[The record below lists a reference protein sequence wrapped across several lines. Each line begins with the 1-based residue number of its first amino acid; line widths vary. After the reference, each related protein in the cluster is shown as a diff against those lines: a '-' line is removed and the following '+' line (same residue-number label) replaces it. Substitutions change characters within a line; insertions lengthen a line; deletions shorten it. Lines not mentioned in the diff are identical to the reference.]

1 MKFPARGFT
10 SQLQLRNGV
19 SYSMRSSPFV
29 RFDSIAGAASAAPAG
44 EPSSSTRFAG
54 VEALAADGRGLVYC
68 LDCAGTLIQVD
79 ADSGVVAASLT
90 LRDGALASRS
100 PAYWW
105 TCGWP
110 VPCHERA
117 SGQ

>member
-1 MKFPARGFT
+1 
-10 SQLQLRNGV
+10 
-19 SYSMRSSPFV
+19 
-29 RFDSIAGAASAAPAG
+29 
-44 EPSSSTRFAG
+44 
-54 VEALAADGRGLVYC
+54 LVYC

-110 VPCHERA
+110 VPCHERV